1 MKPQF
6 DSEEI
11 DILQKYENN
20 LLKISKTRKLDMK
33 NAIKSVDD
41 TIQLKA
47 KMNILLTEKD
57 MRKLKLKEIEMGI
70 PSQNIVTA
78 LVHKYLDNKIELTI

>member
-11 DILQKYENN
+11 DILQKHENN

-33 NAIKSVDD
+33 NAIKAVDD

-47 KMNILLTEKD
+47 KMNFLLTEKD

-78 LVHKYLDNKIELTI
+78 LVHKYLENKIELTI

>member
-11 DILQKYENN
+11 DILQKHENN
-20 LLKISKTRKLDMK
+20 LLKISKTRKIDMK
-33 NAIKSVDD
+33 NAVKAAND
-41 TIQLKA
+41 TFQFKTKL
-47 KMNILLTEKD
+47 NILLTEKD

-70 PSQNIVTA
+70 PSQKIVTA
-78 LVHKYLDNKIELTI
+78 LVH